1 MQDMNL
7 LLQRIPLIILILLEK
22 QFDVILHFPEDYK
35 NSKDEQG
42 DMRNVSVEMCK
53 KVYKEM
59 VKEMDKI
66 ASQEDLSKNKIKW
79 NPLSR

>member
-1 MQDMNL
+1 ML
-7 LLQRIPLIILILLEK
+7 YLFFISTEK

-53 KVYKEM
+53 KVYKDM
-59 VKEMDKI
+59 VKEMDMI
-66 ASQEDLSKNKIKW
+66 ASQEDLYQQNVLEMYEIIDFFGLCTSH
-79 NPLSR
+79 